1 MDMSS
6 DRHTSQSAGP
16 SPEAL
21 EFVRYC
27 YQRRRVAWPELYDEM
42 CAVAARGL
50 FNGWGFVELAE
61 HGIGFSLADLP
72 HLAALVGDVSRA
84 EAERR
89 VHEAT
94 GAPRGR
100 VMSHLSE
107 PFAAR

>member
-6 DRHTSQSAGP
+6 NRHASRTTDP

-27 YQRRRVAWPELYDEM
+27 YGRRRVPWPELYDEM

-50 FNGWGFVELAE
+50 YNGWGFDELAE

-72 HLAALVGDVSRA
+72 RLASLVGAVSRA
-84 EAERR
+84 EAEQRGQ
-89 VHEAT
+89 
-94 GAPRGR
+94 GASAAPAPAVAR
-100 VMSHLSE
+100 LSE
-107 PFAAR
+107 ALAAR